1 LNKQIVIIDN
11 SNISYTGEDINGT
24 ILRGTETSLIL
35 LAENFAKKKIKVDFC
50 TQTNHDKFINNVK
63 YFNIQK
69 INKKIN
75 YDLAIVVSDANFF
88 DYIQAGKKALFSVS
102 NQPFEKFIR
111 KKQLIPFIK
120 HKPTVIT
127 LCDYQF
133 KKRSF
138 ITSFYGKKTIPITV
152 DPIFIDTSIDLTH
165 IPKKRVTYNI
175 RSNRNLDRL
184 IKIWIEKIYPFD
196 KKAELFI
203 TPGLIQYSDELKEKN
218 IHLRKMGT
226 RSEMIEEMKSYR
238 ALTYLGHKSDIF
250 TLTAEEA
257 VRLCLPV
264 ISFGIGSLID
274 RVQHNENGFIARNDE
289 EFAKYTINILN
300 DDELYLNLK
309 NKMFKN
315 RLDNSW
321 EKITKEWI
329 KFFFNE

>member
-1 LNKQIVIIDN
+1 LDKQIIIIDN

-24 ILRGTETSLIL
+24 TLRGTETSLIL
-35 LAENFAKKKIKVDFC
+35 LAESFAKKKIKVDFC
-50 TQTNHDKFINNVK
+50 TQTNLEKIINKVN
-63 YFNIQK
+63 YFNIKK
-69 INKKIN
+69 INKQNN

-88 DYIQAGKKALFSVS
+88 DYVQAKKKALFSVS

-111 KKQLIPFIK
+111 KKQLIPFLT
-120 HKPTVIT
+120 HKPVVIT

-133 KKRSF
+133 NKRSF

-152 DPIFIDTSIDLTH
+152 DPIFVDSPIDLTF
-165 IPKKRVTYNI
+165 IPKKKVTYNI
-175 RSNRNLDRL
+175 RSNRNLNRL
-184 IKIWIEKIYPFD
+184 IKIWTEKVYPAD

-203 TPGLIQYSDELKEKN
+203 TPNLIKYSNELREKN
-218 IHLRKMGT
+218 IHLRKIST
-226 RSEMIEEMKSYR
+226 RNEMIEEMKSYR

-264 ISFGIGSLID
+264 ITFGIGSLID
-274 RVQHNENGFIARNDE
+274 RVKHNENGFIARSDE
-289 EFAKYTINILN
+289 EFAKYTVNLLN

-309 NKMFKN
+309 NKMFRN

-321 EKITKEWI
+321 ETIIREWI
-329 KFFFNE
+329 KYFFNE

>member
-1 LNKQIVIIDN
+1 MNKQIVIIDN

-35 LAENFAKKKIKVDFC
+35 LAENFAKKKIKIDFC
-50 TQTNHDKFINNVK
+50 TQTSQDKIINNVS
-63 YFNIQK
+63 YFNI
-69 INKKIN
+69 KKIKKN
-75 YDLAIVVSDANFF
+75 IIYDLAIVVSDANFF
-88 DYIQAGKKALFSVS
+88 DYVRANKKALFSVS

-111 KKQLIPFIK
+111 KKQLISFIK

-138 ITSFYGKKTIPITV
+138 ITSFYGKKTIPITI
-152 DPIFIDTSIDLTH
+152 DPIFLDSNIDLTL
-165 IPKKRVTYNI
+165 IPKKKATYNI
-175 RSNRNLDRL
+175 RSNRNLDKL
-184 IKIWIEKIYPFD
+184 VKIWIEKVYPLD
-196 KKAELFI
+196 NEAELFI
-203 TPGLIQYSDELKEKN
+203 TPGLIQYSNELKEKN
-218 IHLRKMGT
+218 IHLRKIGT
-226 RSEMIEEMKSYR
+226 RGEMIEEMKSYR

-264 ISFGIGSLID
+264 VTFGIGSLID
-274 RVQHNENGFIARNDE
+274 RVKHNENGFIARNDD
-289 EFAKYTINILN
+289 EFAKYTVNLLN

-309 NKMFKN
+309 NKMFNN
-315 RLDNSW
+315 RLNNSW

-329 KFFFNE
+329 KYFFNE